1 MALEKA
7 LITDFLSGERITA
20 VLFNPEEY
28 TLSKEINYARAGVL
42 GLTSPITQFVH
53 GNAETLDMDLFL
65 DTYEDRPPRD
75 VRDLVKRITDLM
87 AVKPSLHAPP
97 PVVFT
102 WGSLAFVGVLVKASQ
117 RYVMFR
123 PDGVPVRARLQV
135 SFHEYKNV
143 ALEAK
148 EVKRETAD
156 YSKFHRVVQGET
168 LSGIAGTVFEDP
180 RLWRA
185 IAVHNQIDDP
195 RQLYAGQQLLIPQ
208 LPYTDPQ
215 TGAVMR

>member
-1 MALEKA
+1 MAKA
-7 LITDFLSGERITA
+7 LLTDLLSGERITE

-28 TLSKEINYARAGVL
+28 TVSKDINYARAGVL

-53 GNAETLDMDLFL
+53 GNAETLDMELFL
-65 DTYEDRPPRD
+65 DTYEGGGD

-87 AVKPSLHAPP
+87 VVKPSLHAPP

-102 WGSLAFVGVLVKASQ
+102 WGSLSFTGVLVKASQ

-123 PDGVPVRARLQV
+123 PDGIPVRARLQV
-135 SFHEYKNV
+135 SFHEYRNV
-143 ALEAK
+143 ELEAK

-168 LSGIAGTVFEDP
+168 LSGIAAAVYEDP

-195 RQLYAGQQLLIPQ
+195 RQLVTGQELLIPQ
-208 LPYTDPQ
+208 LPYRDPQ
-215 TGAVMR
+215 TGAVMQ